1 MGDQLDL
8 KGLFSWPSNL
18 PKSYFFSSL
27 LSPSF
32 LARSRTPPFPAPAL
46 VNSGFPRD
54 SLGVRS

>member
-8 KGLFSWPSNL
+8 TGLFSWPSNL

-46 VNSGFPRD
+46 VNSGFPR
-54 SLGVRS
+54 VRS